1 MQFSG
6 GLDVPQMSGLN
17 KDIIGTYTQ
26 TFNVKA
32 GAEFRLPFT
41 GLSFRAGAMVI
52 PYPVADT
59 PFENDRKFVTA
70 GAGIT
75 SGEGAIEFHLAG
87 IYGFWDQA
95 TIVYGDSV
103 PEVGETIDSYS
114 IMGSLTL
121 RL

>member
-75 SGEGAIEFHLAG
+75 SGEGAIEFHLAA

-103 PEVGETIDSYS
+103 SEA
-114 IMGSLTL
+114 
-121 RL
+121 R